1 MTLSSRILFAL
12 ILGVGAGLFF
22 GEPMGALA
30 VAGDAFVRLLQMTV
44 LPYVM
49 VSLVAGLGHLDYA
62 EARSLS
68 LRGGLILV
76 LLWAVSFAMAASM
89 ALVFPSI
96 ESASFFSSS
105 LTEPSPQVDFLGLY
119 IPSNPFHSLANNVV
133 PAVVLFSIC
142 LGAAVIGV
150 EGKASL
156 VRGLDTLG
164 AALLRVTDFVVRLT
178 PFGVF
183 AIGAS
188 AAGTMTVDEFEK
200 VQVYLLSYIVFS
212 LILTFWL
219 LPGLVSAL
227 TTIRH
232 RDVIWLTRDA
242 LVTAFATGSV
252 FVVIPLLAERSR
264 ELLQRYELETEDSTA
279 LINVIIPVSNSFPH
293 AAKVL
298 TLSFV
303 IFAGWF
309 ADTPIP
315 LSQYPILAASGIASS
330 FASAN
335 VAIPFLLD
343 LMRLPHDLFQL
354 FIATGV
360 LNARFGTLLAAMHVL
375 VLSLLGVCAL
385 TGSLR
390 LRWGRLVRFGV
401 TTLAVVGL
409 ALLGTRLLLVTI
421 VDDAYHDDQ
430 IVWTMHLTRDTV
442 PAVVHADPPATPAV
456 GPVGTRLSTILER
469 GVLRVGYRP
478 EGALP
483 MNFRNAEGERVGLD
497 VEMAHS
503 LARGLG
509 VSLEFVPVSSKFGAN
524 FGDALA
530 SGYCDIVMSRAP
542 LTLANVGVFE
552 YSQPYL
558 DLTIGFIVRDHRRTD
573 FLDRER
579 LAQRED
585 MTIAMP
591 DAPYY
596 RTRIARLL
604 PGPELVT
611 VTGMEE
617 FLADESG
624 RFDGMVFVAEL
635 ASAWTLLRPEFTTV
649 VPEPPL
655 QGVPMAYPLPLG
667 ETAWKNVVDNWIVLK
682 RGDGTIDQLYDHWIL
697 GRTAK
702 DPVPRWSVARDVLGW
717 MD

>member
-401 TTLAVVGL
+401 TTLAVVAL
-409 ALLGTRLLLVTI
+409 ALLGTRLLLATI
-421 VDDAYHDDQ
+421 VDDTYNDDQ

-442 PAVVHADPPATPAV
+442 PVVVHADPPATPAV